1 MLWVTIL
8 GTEEEAQTF
17 EAKIIACPH
26 YGMCDTSIKIRGK
39 VYNIDM
45 SKEEVLQDQ
54 RGILEMSK
62 NMADKIG
69 IMRDGKLRICT
80 EYDIIRK

>member
-1 MLWVTIL
+1 
-8 GTEEEAQTF
+8 
-17 EAKIIACPH
+17 
-26 YGMCDTSIKIRGK
+26 MCDTSIKIRGK